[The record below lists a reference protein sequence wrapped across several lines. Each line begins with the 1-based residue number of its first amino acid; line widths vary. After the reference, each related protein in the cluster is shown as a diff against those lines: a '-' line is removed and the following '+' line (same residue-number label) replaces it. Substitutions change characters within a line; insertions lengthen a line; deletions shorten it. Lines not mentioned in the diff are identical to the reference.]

1 MKTKWLLMLFVL
13 MFWNSN
19 LNAIE
24 LRISERDL
32 IETRQYQE
40 DYLFSGQTL
49 DFKGKARDLF
59 FFCEQIDFSG
69 SSDLALNGFARDI
82 NVNGSV
88 SNGVKAAGRKI
99 HINGVVKGTS
109 FLAAEQVFFSETSQR
124 MGDSFIGARKVT
136 LLGKTTG
143 NLYVGAAEIS
153 IQNEIQGDVTV
164 YAGQLQIPE
173 QGKIVGNLTYYSDH
187 ELSAEEASRVS
198 GRIKFEKN
206 EDGRFSKFFNQR
218 IIHPS
223 IWLSLLFKLSFIVF
237 GLLILLFP
245 LTKLLEKQTTRREI
259 LTHSLWGLLPMFV
272 YPSAFVVAIL
282 LLITLPLAIAMLL
295 AFMPI
300 LFLTKILGLTMIGS
314 YLANR
319 FNLNIRSRYLYFL
332 LGVIPYTLL
341 SLIPIL
347 GMLLL
352 VFTSSIGCG
361 LILAGLLNKK
371 AAQ

>member
-59 FFCEQIDFSG
+59 FFCKQIDFSG
-69 SSDLALNGFARDI
+69 SSELALNGFARDI

-99 HINGVVKGTS
+99 NIYGVVKGTS
-109 FLAAEQVFFSETSQR
+109 FLAAEQVFFGETSQR

-153 IQNEIQGDVTV
+153 IQNEIRGDVTV

-173 QGKIVGNLTYYSDH
+173 QGRIVGNLTYHSDH

-198 GRIKFEKN
+198 GQIKFEKN
-206 EDGRFSKFFNQR
+206 EDGRFSRFFNKR
-218 IIHPS
+218 IMHPS
-223 IWLSLLFKLSFIVF
+223 IWLSLLFKLSFVVF

-245 LTKLLEKQTTRREI
+245 VTKLLEKQTTRREI
-259 LTHSLWGLLPMFV
+259 LTHSLWGLIPMFV
-272 YPSAFVVAIL
+272 YPSALIVAIV

-361 LILAGLLNKK
+361 LLLAGLFNKK
-371 AAQ
+371 LA